1 MLYRKH
7 FCTSLRGKRLVSKVE
22 LSPRNDDS
30 EVEIKFNNAKGKFSK
45 RFDII

>member
-1 MLYRKH
+1 M
-7 FCTSLRGKRLVSKVE
+7 SKVE

-45 RFDII
+45 RFDIIWEKIVTLQLNRK